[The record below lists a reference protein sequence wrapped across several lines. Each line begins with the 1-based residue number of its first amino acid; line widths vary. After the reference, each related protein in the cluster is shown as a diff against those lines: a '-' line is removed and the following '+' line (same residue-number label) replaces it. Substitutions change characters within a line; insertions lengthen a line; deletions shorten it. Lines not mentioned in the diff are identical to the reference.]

1 MKSKEFGIIIEKL
14 VKEKNMSYMDAVI
27 HYCEENDIDLQHINK
42 LISKP
47 LKEKISVEA
56 QKLNFLPKTGSLPV

>member
-27 HYCEENDIDLQHINK
+27 HYCEENDIDLQYINK

-56 QKLNFLPKTGSLPV
+56 QKLNFLPKTGALPL

>member
-1 MKSKEFGIIIEKL
+1 
-14 VKEKNMSYMDAVI
+14 MDAVI
-27 HYCEENDIDLQHINK
+27 HYCEENDIDLQYINK

-47 LKEKISVEA
+47 LKLKIEIEA

>member
-42 LISKP
+42 LISNP

-56 QKLNFLPKTGSLPV
+56 QKLNFLPKTGALPL

>member
-1 MKSKEFGIIIEKL
+1 MKSKEFTLIIEKL
-14 VKEKNMSYMDAVI
+14 VKEKNLSYMDAVI

-56 QKLNFLPKTGSLPV
+56 QKLNFLPKTGALPL

>member
-56 QKLNFLPKTGSLPV
+56 QKLNFLPKTGELPL

>member
-56 QKLNFLPKTGSLPV
+56 QKLNFLPKTGALPL